1 MIYSV
6 HCVLSSLWLL
16 CLHASTELWWLCVQ
30 AREYLYYKVFGTQE
44 TTPVAIMTSAAKGN
58 HQRVQTLLAE
68 NNWFGRGK
76 ESFRHAPHC
85 CLESIQKLTRWTNR
99 CLLTSPELRLS
110 KLCLNTAG
118 SLSSPWCQS

>member
-1 MIYSV
+1 M
-6 HCVLSSLWLL
+6 
-16 CLHASTELWWLCVQ
+16 Q

-76 ESFRHAPHC
+76 ESFRHAMDH
-85 CLESIQKLTRWTNR
+85 L
-99 CLLTSPELRLS
+99 PEQTISRS
-110 KLCLNTAG
+110 C
-118 SLSSPWCQS
+118 P